1 MKSPFVKG
9 IYDGIPIAL
18 GYLPV
23 SFGFGILAIRSGLS
37 VLAAISISVTNLTS
51 AGQVA
56 GVAVIAAGGSYL
68 EMALTQLVINIRYAL
83 MGISLSQK
91 LDSSFRTPQRLLT
104 AYGITDEI
112 FAVASAQP
120 GLISAAYLAGMIVIA
135 FFGWTLGTVLGAA
148 AGQILPELITN
159 AMGIVLYA
167 MFLAIVLPA
176 AKKSK
181 GILLAA
187 LLAAGCSVLFRYGF
201 PAVSSGF
208 AVISG
213 SAAVSRS
220 GRTGGECHV
229 SIVIYIAVMAVVTY
243 LIRMLPLTI
252 FRKKIRSPFLRS
264 FLYYIPYTV
273 LSAMTIPAIFYST
286 GSLLSAVIGTA
297 IAVILAYRNLPL
309 IVVALA
315 ASASA
320 LVTDFLCSII

>member
-37 VLAAISISVTNLTS
+37 VLTAISISVTNLTS

-91 LDSSFRTPQRLLT
+91 LDSSFRTHQRLLT

-120 GLISAAYLAGMIVIA
+120 GLISAAYLAGLIVIA

-176 AKKSK
+176 AKKSR

-187 LLAAGCSVLFRYGF
+187 LFAAGCSVLFRYGF
-201 PAVSSGF
+201 PMVSSGF
-208 AVISG
+208 AVIICAV
-213 SAAVSRS
+213 AAAAA
-220 GRTGGECHV
+220 G
-229 SIVIYIAVMAVVTY
+229 A
-243 LIRMLPLTI
+243 
-252 FRKKIRSPFLRS
+252 
-264 FLYYIPYTV
+264 
-273 LSAMTIPAIFYST
+273 
-286 GSLLSAVIGTA
+286 LLFPV
-297 IAVILAYRNLPL
+297 PEEQE
-309 IVVALA
+309 
-315 ASASA
+315 ASD
-320 LVTDFLCSII
+320 T

>member
-56 GVAVIAAGGSYL
+56 GVAVIAASGSYL

-120 GLISAAYLAGMIVIA
+120 GLISAAYLAGLIVIA

-159 AMGIVLYA
+159 
-167 MFLAIVLPA
+167 
-176 AKKSK
+176 

-208 AVISG
+208 AVIICAV
-213 SAAVSRS
+213 AAAAA
-220 GRTGGECHV
+220 G
-229 SIVIYIAVMAVVTY
+229 A
-243 LIRMLPLTI
+243 LLFP
-252 FRKKIRSPFLRS
+252 
-264 FLYYIPYTV
+264 IPEEQE
-273 LSAMTIPAIFYST
+273 
-286 GSLLSAVIGTA
+286 
-297 IAVILAYRNLPL
+297 
-309 IVVALA
+309 
-315 ASASA
+315 ASA
-320 LVTDFLCSII
+320 T

>member
-1 MKSPFVKG
+1 
-9 IYDGIPIAL
+9 
-18 GYLPV
+18 
-23 SFGFGILAIRSGLS
+23 
-37 VLAAISISVTNLTS
+37 
-51 AGQVA
+51 
-56 GVAVIAAGGSYL
+56 
-68 EMALTQLVINIRYAL
+68 MALTQLVINIRYAL

-120 GLISAAYLAGMIVIA
+120 GLISAAYLAGLIVIA

-208 AVISG
+208 AVIICAV
-213 SAAVSRS
+213 AAAAA
-220 GRTGGECHV
+220 G
-229 SIVIYIAVMAVVTY
+229 A
-243 LIRMLPLTI
+243 
-252 FRKKIRSPFLRS
+252 
-264 FLYYIPYTV
+264 
-273 LSAMTIPAIFYST
+273 
-286 GSLLSAVIGTA
+286 LLFPV
-297 IAVILAYRNLPL
+297 PEEQE
-309 IVVALA
+309 
-315 ASASA
+315 ASA
-320 LVTDFLCSII
+320 T

>member
-120 GLISAAYLAGMIVIA
+120 GLISAAYLAGLIVIA
-135 FFGWTLGTVLGAA
+135 FL
-148 AGQILPELITN
+148 AGRWAQ
-159 AMGIVLYA
+159 
-167 MFLAIVLPA
+167 
-176 AKKSK
+176 
-181 GILLAA
+181 
-187 LLAAGCSVLFRYGF
+187 CSAQRQDRF
-201 PAVSSGF
+201 
-208 AVISG
+208 
-213 SAAVSRS
+213 
-220 GRTGGECHV
+220 C
-229 SIVIYIAVMAVVTY
+229 
-243 LIRMLPLTI
+243 
-252 FRKKIRSPFLRS
+252 
-264 FLYYIPYTV
+264 
-273 LSAMTIPAIFYST
+273 
-286 GSLLSAVIGTA
+286 
-297 IAVILAYRNLPL
+297 RN
-309 IVVALA
+309 
-315 ASASA
+315 
-320 LVTDFLCSII
+320 

>member
-120 GLISAAYLAGMIVIA
+120 GLISAAYLAGLIVIA
-135 FFGWTLGTVLGAA
+135 FFDWTLGTVLGAA

-208 AVISG
+208 AVIICAV
-213 SAAVSRS
+213 AAAAA
-220 GRTGGECHV
+220 G
-229 SIVIYIAVMAVVTY
+229 A
-243 LIRMLPLTI
+243 
-252 FRKKIRSPFLRS
+252 
-264 FLYYIPYTV
+264 
-273 LSAMTIPAIFYST
+273 
-286 GSLLSAVIGTA
+286 LLFPV
-297 IAVILAYRNLPL
+297 PEEQE
-309 IVVALA
+309 
-315 ASASA
+315 ASA
-320 LVTDFLCSII
+320 T